1 MIKLVPPFQGE
12 LIMIKKNTS
21 LLTMLLIMPL
31 CISLN
36 GMSDTITT
44 PHDQSMPTP
53 EAENEIQQSLS
64 TIKNDPLTHLDKDD
78 ALWKVTLIPQ
88 APQLPIDHTQPSN
101 STPTSEPTALALIP
115 QEHSNATLSQPGTPQ
130 NQIPIAPAQPKTK
143 NSLTP
148 EVKKELDFLV
158 ENKTGK
164 TIYVTS
170 FVYLK
175 RHRFSRWRWHKSPV
189 YKIEDKT
196 LITIDIPS
204 IEDDLDRD
212 NTFGYL
218 AVFNTFEEADDAIYE
233 LLPDKNKIDLDI
245 LVHLSG
251 KKVTIEIEK
260 YGKETFYEYDF
271 TPTKPD
277 EQKHIPELDFAV
289 ENKTGKTIHV
299 VGFTFQK
306 RAKGTWLAQKTK
318 EVWSSE
324 DDTRDDMSTWRF
336 DKLPLITLKPGEK
349 GIMDVD
355 TIIEKRDRNE
365 VQGYLAIYDEDE
377 LEEAQNAIYEL
388 LPEEKKI
395 TLGKL
400 SAGVAQKKVVITID
414 QYGTLGD
421 IIDFKIQKPTRIDF
435 KKIK

>member
-12 LIMIKKNTS
+12 LIMIKKNTTR
-21 LLTMLLIMPL
+21 LTMLLIMPL

-36 GMSDTITT
+36 GMSDTIAT
-44 PHDQSMPTP
+44 PQEQTMSTPT
-53 EAENEIQQSLS
+53 ADNEIQQSLS

-88 APQLPIDHTQPSN
+88 APQLPIEPTEQSN
-101 STPTSEPTALALIP
+101 TTPTNTTTALALIP
-115 QEHSNATLSQPGTPQ
+115 HKNSTNPPSQLSAPQTHTRATPAHQKTKTSATPQ
-130 NQIPIAPAQPKTK
+130 A
-143 NSLTP
+143 
-148 EVKKELDFLV
+148 KKELDFLV

-175 RHRFSRWRWHKSPV
+175 RHRFSRWRWYKSPV
-189 YKIEDKT
+189 YTIEHNT
-196 LITIDIPS
+196 LTTIDIPS
-204 IEDDLDRD
+204 IEDDMDRE

-245 LVHLSG
+245 LVHLAG

-260 YGKETFYEYDF
+260 YGKQTFYEYDF
-271 TPTKPD
+271 TPTQPD
-277 EQKHIPELDFAV
+277 KHKHIPELDFAV

-355 TIIEKRDRNE
+355 TIIEKRDRKE

-377 LEEAQNAIYEL
+377 LEMAQNAEYEL

-400 SAGVAQKKVVITID
+400 SEGISKKKVVITID
-414 QYGTLGD
+414 QYGMLGD
-421 IIDFKIQKPTRIDF
+421 MIDFKIQQPKRIDF

>member
-1 MIKLVPPFQGE
+1 LIKLVPPFQGE

-21 LLTMLLIMPL
+21 LLTIFLIMSLHILIHGMNEPMAD
-31 CISLN
+31 IHSTSTPNISNEIHQSLN
-36 GMSDTITT
+36 
-44 PHDQSMPTP
+44 
-53 EAENEIQQSLS
+53 

-88 APQLPIDHTQPSN
+88 APQLPIDHTEMPN
-101 STPTSEPTALALIP
+101 PTDTGTALALMP
-115 QEHSNATLSQPGTPQ
+115 QKQPNPSQDPASSITQTAPISITPSFHQ
-130 NQIPIAPAQPKTK
+130 APISGGHQT
-143 NSLTP
+143 
-148 EVKKELDFLV
+148 KKELDFLV

-175 RHRFSRWRWHKSPV
+175 RHRFARWRWHKSPV
-189 YKIEDKT
+189 YKLEDKALT
-196 LITIDIPS
+196 TIDVPS
-204 IEDDLDRD
+204 IEDDIDRD

-218 AVFNTFEEADDAIYE
+218 SIFNTIEEAEEATYE
-233 LLPDKNKIDLDI
+233 LLPDAHKIDLDI
-245 LVHLSG
+245 LVHLAG

-260 YGKETFYEYDF
+260 YGKQTFYEYDF

-277 EQKHIPELDFAV
+277 EHKHIPELDFTV

-318 EVWSSE
+318 EIWSSE
-324 DDTRDDMSTWRF
+324 GDTRDDMSTWRF

-355 TIIEKRDRNE
+355 TIIEKRDRKE

-377 LEEAQNAIYEL
+377 LEAAQNAEYEL

-400 SAGVAQKKVVITID
+400 SEGIAKKKVVITID
-414 QYGTLGD
+414 QYGMLGD
-421 IIDFKIQKPTRIDF
+421 VIDFKIQKPTRIDF